1 MYRGRGR
8 QKRHGGISS
17 QCNGKSVLGKQ
28 VRTTK
33 SVIEKNVLYVI
44 TKQTV
49 DADGDFTNT
58 NLRQLCEKQQSRISL

>member
-1 MYRGRGR
+1 M
-8 QKRHGGISS
+8 
-17 QCNGKSVLGKQ
+17 LGKQ

-33 SVIEKNVLYVI
+33 SVIEKNILYVI

-58 NLRQLCEKQQSRISL
+58 NLRQLCEEQQSRISF